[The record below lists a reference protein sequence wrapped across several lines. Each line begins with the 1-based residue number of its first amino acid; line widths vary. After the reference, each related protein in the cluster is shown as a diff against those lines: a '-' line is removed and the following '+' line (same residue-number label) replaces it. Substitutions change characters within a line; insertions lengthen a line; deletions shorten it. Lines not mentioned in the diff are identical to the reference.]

1 VAAEIQRIQGE
12 KATELGQWERVMRA
26 HWHVQRFTRDDCN
39 QAILLIEEVLRRDPQ
54 NAMALADLA
63 YNWHMGGLFGWTP
76 EPLPVAMG
84 RRGAPARRAVAA
96 NDRDA
101 AAQTSL
107 AVYELFSDQHDDAIR
122 RLSRAIELDP
132 NSSFARGYL
141 GTAYS
146 FGGEPDRSL

>member
-1 VAAEIQRIQGE
+1 MERMGAA
-12 KATELGQWERVMRA
+12 
-26 HWHVQRFTRDDCN
+26 
-39 QAILLIEEVLRRDPQ
+39 
-54 NAMALADLA
+54 
-63 YNWHMGGLFGWTP
+63 
-76 EPLPVAMG
+76 
-84 RRGAPARRAVAA
+84 ARRAVAVD
-96 NDRDA
+96 DRDA

-146 FGGEPDRSL
+146 FSGEPDRSPTRGVS